1 MSAVSRRAG
10 FTMVELLLAVGL
22 FSVLMLALLRVV
34 DASLTIWGRADQT
47 RELSEMGGAVLDL
60 LAEDVHA
67 LEAGARGD
75 LLADWRLHDLDR
87 DGIEG
92 APGQRLRLV
101 RQVGAAELQRLAPSA
116 GTPETFERGLVEVAW
131 AWLPASGAASGASGG
146 DGNASRANGTL
157 WRGERLTPDP
167 ETLSFFAEGFFGP
180 SGKAVPGSLVEL
192 TSGVLWFD
200 AWFASQ
206 TSILHGGWELGN
218 ELPDCAASWD
228 AWGKARPD
236 PELTPFNLPAA
247 GMPQAKDVPLLPRRV
262 RIELELE
269 RESDLR
275 TRTTLALPAT
285 DDASQLEVRDGRK
298 VPADAGRMILV
309 GVEWM
314 EVLAVSGNVVSV
326 GRGRRGTR
334 ATEHPADALVHHGFR
349 SVREI
354 PIDVTREDWDL

>member
-1 MSAVSRRAG
+1 MSAASRRAG

-22 FSVLMLALLRVV
+22 FSVLMLALLRVI

-75 LLADWRLHDLDR
+75 LVADWRLHDLDR

-131 AWLPASGAASGASGG
+131 AWLPASGG

-269 RESDLR
+269 RERDLKRR
-275 TRTTLALPAT
+275 TRLARLLEPGDSALAL
-285 DDASQLEVRDGRK
+285 DDITRVPRERGRHVR
-298 VPADAGRMILV
+298 VDA
-309 GVEWM
+309 EWM
-314 EVLAVSGNVVSV
+314 EVLSASGNTLSV
-326 GRGRRGTR
+326 RRGARGTR
-334 ATEHPADALVHHGFR
+334 PTLHKSGALVHHGETV
-349 SVREI
+349 VREVPLSI
-354 PIDVTREDWDL
+354 QQEDWGL